1 MNTLFGEFGIVDIL
15 VVLNYLETR
24 KTNKNL
30 KRLQRLQIYAQVFGD
45 DELHEILKEIKEWK
59 KNSMK

>member
-1 MNTLFGEFGIVDIL
+1 MNTIFGEFGVLDIL
-15 VVLNYLETR
+15 VVLNYFETK

-30 KRLQRLQIYAQVFGD
+30 KKLQRLQTYAQLFGD
-45 DELHEILKEIKEWK
+45 DELQEILKEIKEWK

>member
-45 DELHEILKEIKEWK
+45 DELQEILKEIKEWK

>member
-30 KRLQRLQIYAQVFGD
+30 KQLQRLQIYAQVFGD
-45 DELHEILKEIKEWK
+45 DELNEILKEIQEWK
-59 KNSMK
+59 KNYMK